1 MKRIMCYVLLLFS
14 KSSLDCERMC
24 LVCVTYFFMGSY
36 IKDPI
41 HPLSTIFH
49 MQTEFIFSFPFIFLK
64 NCCNN
69 NESADILLWAVSS
82 GDSQMEMLFSY
93 ILQPCFQG
101 RTSY

>member
-24 LVCVTYFFMGSY
+24 LVCVSHTFSY

-49 MQTEFIFSFPFIFLK
+49 MQTEFIFFPFFLNKKIVVIMSQLIFDYGPMYVWSL
-64 NCCNN
+64 
-69 NESADILLWAVSS
+69 
-82 GDSQMEMLFSY
+82 DSQKEMLFSY